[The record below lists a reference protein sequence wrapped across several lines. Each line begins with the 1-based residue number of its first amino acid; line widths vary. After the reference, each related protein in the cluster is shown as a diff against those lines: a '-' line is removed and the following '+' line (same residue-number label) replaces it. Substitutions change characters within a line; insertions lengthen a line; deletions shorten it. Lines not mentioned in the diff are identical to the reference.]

1 MTFRLKTI
9 IGISIIQ
16 CIMLLTL
23 VFSSV
28 KFISDSNEQRLIA
41 RANASVH
48 MFSNA
53 IKDSILNN
61 QYDKVASLM
70 DDFITLEKI
79 CYIRIFREDGSLIV
93 EGGPKLHEVAN
104 PDSSILHNA
113 SDGTYDVIL
122 PIITNDKT
130 LGKVEI
136 GFGTHGENTFLSQ
149 AKSWIYAIASIEL
162 IFVIGLSFLL
172 GNALT
177 RNLHKLKKAVNT
189 VASQGPGAQ
198 VDISS
203 IGDLGDVAQAFNSM
217 SLKLEQNY
225 QDLQQARNEAE
236 AANKSKSRFLA
247 SMSHEIRTP
256 MNAVLGLLAILKD
269 TTLKPNQKELVN
281 TATDSSELLL
291 SIINDILDFSRMEA
305 NTFYLENHTF
315 NIHKSLNSVLKTFH
329 PQAQNKQLELS
340 LFIADNVPTYV
351 QGDAHRLRQILLNLV
366 GNSLKFTDDG
376 QIQILVNAE
385 EHEGRI
391 QLHCSVQDSGIGIQ
405 QEQLE
410 YLFDEFTMADNSFS
424 RTHEGSGLGLA
435 ICQRLV
441 HMMDGT
447 ITVNSQY
454 GLGSEFSFNI
464 QLDKATT
471 KEINYLLSKEK
482 IEQQK
487 DIEQQKNCVFSDANI
502 LVVEDN
508 HANQIVI
515 KNILNYAGY
524 SIDIAQNGKEAI
536 TKAINTQYDLIFM
549 DISMPEMDGMTAT
562 KKIRSLSDTHQNM
575 PIIAL
580 TAHALSGDKERF
592 IEAGMTDYLSKP
604 FNRSDLLECL
614 AKYLF
619 KEGKQDPSFCQECDL
634 CEFNESTEEPKS
646 MDNELLL
653 VDEQIIQQIIADTDA
668 SVMPELIRFY
678 IIESKER
685 VETISNAAKNKDLYA
700 LEFEAHT
707 LGSSALTLG
716 NVALSTLARE
726 IEIHCINQQFD
737 DALEKT
743 AHLPDLATLSL
754 DALEKRNKQG
764 FSK

>member
-16 CIMLLTL
+16 CIMLLIL

-70 DDFITLEKI
+70 NDFIALEKI
-79 CYIRIFREDGSLIV
+79 CYIRIFREDGNLIA

-122 PIITNDKT
+122 PIIADDKT

-189 VASQGPGAQ
+189 VANKGPGAQ
-198 VDISS
+198 VEISS
-203 IGDLGDVAQAFNSM
+203 TGDLGDVAQAFNTM

-269 TTLKPNQKELVN
+269 TSLKPNQKELVN

-315 NIHKSLNSVLKTFH
+315 NMHENLNSVIKTFH
-329 PQAQNKQLELS
+329 PQAKRKQLELT
-340 LFIADNVPTYV
+340 LNMTENVPEYV
-351 QGDAHRLRQILLNLV
+351 KGDAHRLRQILLNLI
-366 GNSLKFTDDG
+366 GNSLKFTNDG
-376 QIQILVNAE
+376 QILISIDAK
-385 EHEGRI
+385 EHDSHI
-391 QLHCSVQDSGIGIQ
+391 QLTCSVQDSGIGIK
-405 QEQLE
+405 QEQLT
-410 YLFDEFTMADNSFS
+410 YLFDEFTMADSSFS

-435 ICQRLV
+435 ICKRLV
-441 HMMDGT
+441 HMMDGS
-447 ITVNSQY
+447 INVHSQF
-454 GLGSEFSFNI
+454 GLGSEFIFTI
-464 QLDKATT
+464 QLDIAAPN
-471 KEINYLLSKEK
+471 EIEYLLSRER
-482 IEQQK
+482 IELER
-487 DIEQQKNCVFSDANI
+487 DIEQQKPCVFSDAKI

-515 KNILNYAGY
+515 KNTLGYAGY

-536 TKAINTQYDLIFM
+536 IKAINTQYDLIFM

-592 IEAGMTDYLSKP
+592 LEAGMTDYLSKP

-619 KEGKQDPSFCQECDL
+619 KEGKQDPSFCEECDL
-634 CEFNESTEEPKS
+634 CEFNESTEEPKN

-653 VDEQIIQQIIADTDA
+653 VDEQIIQQIITDTDA

-737 DALEKT
+737 DALEK
-743 AHLPDLATLSL
+743 AGHLPNLATLSL
-754 DALEKRNKQG
+754 DALEQRNKQG

>member
-70 DDFITLEKI
+70 DDFIALEKI
-79 CYIRIFREDGSLIV
+79 CYIRIFRDDGSLIV
-93 EGGPKLHEVAN
+93 EGGPKLHEIAN

-203 IGDLGDVAQAFNSM
+203 TGDLGDVAQAFNSM

-515 KNILNYAGY
+515 KNTLNYAGY

-743 AHLPDLATLSL
+743 THLPDLTTLSL

>member
-16 CIMLLTL
+16 CIMLLIL

-53 IKDSILNN
+53 IKDPIINN
-61 QYDKVASLM
+61 QYDKVVSLM
-70 DDFITLEKI
+70 DDFIALEKI

-122 PIITNDKT
+122 PIIADDKT

-149 AKSWIYAIASIEL
+149 AKSWIFAIASIEF

-172 GNALT
+172 GNALN

-203 IGDLGDVAQAFNSM
+203 TGDLGDVAQAFNTM

-315 NIHKSLNSVLKTFH
+315 NMHESLNSVLKTFH

-340 LFIADNVPTYV
+340 LVIADNVPVYV

-366 GNSLKFTDDG
+366 GNSLKFTDNG
-376 QIQILVNAE
+376 QIQILVNAK

-405 QEQLE
+405 PEQLE
-410 YLFDEFTMADNSFS
+410 YLFDEFTMADSSFS

-471 KEINYLLSKEK
+471 KEINRLLSNEK
-482 IEQQK
+482 IEQQRN
-487 DIEQQKNCVFSDANI
+487 IEQQKSCVFSDANI

-515 KNILNYAGY
+515 KNTLNYAGY

-604 FNRSDLLECL
+604 FSRSNLLECL
-614 AKYLF
+614 AKYLL
-619 KEGKQDPSFCQECDL
+619 KEGKQDTSFCQECDL
-634 CEFNESTEEPKS
+634 CEFNESTEEHKN

-653 VDEQIIQQIIADTDA
+653 VDEQIIQQIITDTDA

-685 VETISNAAKNKDLYA
+685 VETISSAAKNKDLYA

-737 DALEKT
+737 DALEKA

-754 DALEKRNKQG
+754 NALEHRNKQG

>member
-16 CIMLLTL
+16 CIMLLIL

-203 IGDLGDVAQAFNSM
+203 IGDLGDVAQAFNNM

-305 NTFYLENHTF
+305 NTFYLENHIF

-376 QIQILVNAE
+376 QVQILVNAE

-515 KNILNYAGY
+515 KNTLNYAGY

-619 KEGKQDPSFCQECDL
+619 KQGKQDPSFCQECDL

>member
-482 IEQQK
+482 IEQKK

-515 KNILNYAGY
+515 KNTLNYAGY

>member
-16 CIMLLTL
+16 CMIL

-61 QYDKVASLM
+61 QYDKVVSLM
-70 DDFITLEKI
+70 DDFIALEKI

-122 PIITNDKT
+122 PIITDDKT

-189 VASQGPGAQ
+189 VANKGPGAQ

-203 IGDLGDVAQAFNSM
+203 IGDLGDVAQAFNTM

-269 TTLKPNQKELVN
+269 TSLKPNQKELVN

-315 NIHKSLNSVLKTFH
+315 NMHESLNSVLKTFH

-340 LFIADNVPTYV
+340 LVIADNVPTYV

-376 QIQILVNAE
+376 QVQILVNAK

-471 KEINYLLSKEK
+471 KEINRLLSNEK
-482 IEQQK
+482 IEQQR
-487 DIEQQKNCVFSDANI
+487 DAEQQKACVFSDANI

-515 KNILNYAGY
+515 KNTLNYAGY

-562 KKIRSLSDTHQNM
+562 KKIRSLSDTHKNM

-604 FNRSDLLECL
+604 FNRSNLLECL

-619 KEGKQDPSFCQECDL
+619 KEGKQDTSFCQECDL
-634 CEFNESTEEPKS
+634 CEFNESTEEPKN

-653 VDEQIIQQIIADTDA
+653 VDEQIIQQIITDTDA

-737 DALEKT
+737 DALKK
-743 AHLPDLATLSL
+743 AAQLPNLATLSL
-754 DALEKRNKQG
+754 DALEQRNKQG

>member
-16 CIMLLTL
+16 CIMLLIL

-61 QYDKVASLM
+61 QYDKVVSLM
-70 DDFITLEKI
+70 DDFIALEKI

-122 PIITNDKT
+122 PIITDDKT

-189 VASQGPGAQ
+189 VANKGPGAQ

-203 IGDLGDVAQAFNSM
+203 IGDLGDVAQAFNTM

-269 TTLKPNQKELVN
+269 TSLKPNQKELVN

-315 NIHKSLNSVLKTFH
+315 NMHESLNSVLKTFH

-340 LFIADNVPTYV
+340 LVIADNVPTYV

-376 QIQILVNAE
+376 QVQILVNAK

-471 KEINYLLSKEK
+471 KEINRLLSNEK
-482 IEQQK
+482 IEQQR
-487 DIEQQKNCVFSDANI
+487 DAEQQKACVFSDANI

-515 KNILNYAGY
+515 KNTLNYAGY

-562 KKIRSLSDTHQNM
+562 KKIRSLSDTHKNM

-604 FNRSDLLECL
+604 FNRSNLLECL

-619 KEGKQDPSFCQECDL
+619 KEGKQDTSFCQECDL
-634 CEFNESTEEPKS
+634 CEFNESTEEPKN

-653 VDEQIIQQIIADTDA
+653 VDEQIIQQIITDTDA

-737 DALEKT
+737 DALKK
-743 AHLPDLATLSL
+743 AAQLPNLATLSL
-754 DALEKRNKQG
+754 DALEQRNKQG

>member
-93 EGGPKLHEVAN
+93 EGGAKLHEVAN

-203 IGDLGDVAQAFNSM
+203 IGDLGDVAQAFNNM

-376 QIQILVNAE
+376 QVQILVNAE

-515 KNILNYAGY
+515 KNTLNYAGY

>member
-16 CIMLLTL
+16 CIMLLIL
-23 VFSSV
+23 VFSSI

-70 DDFITLEKI
+70 DDFIALEKI

-104 PDSSILHNA
+104 PNSSILHNA

-203 IGDLGDVAQAFNSM
+203 TGDLGDVAQAFNTM

-340 LFIADNVPTYV
+340 LAIADNVPSYV

-376 QIQILVNAE
+376 QVQILVNAE

-405 QEQLE
+405 QEQLK

-464 QLDKATT
+464 KLDKATPE
-471 KEINYLLSKEK
+471 EINRLLSNEK
-482 IEQQK
+482 IEQQR
-487 DIEQQKNCVFSDANI
+487 DVEQQKACVFSDANI

-515 KNILNYAGY
+515 KNTLNYAGY

-562 KKIRSLSDTHQNM
+562 KKIRSLSDAHKHM

-604 FNRSDLLECL
+604 FNRSNLLECL

-619 KEGKQDPSFCQECDL
+619 KESKQDPSFCQECDL
-634 CEFNESTEEPKS
+634 CEFNESTEEPKN

-653 VDEQIIQQIIADTDA
+653 VDEQIIQQIITDTDA

-700 LEFEAHT
+700 LEFESHT

-737 DALEKT
+737 DALEKA

-754 DALEKRNKQG
+754 DALEQRNKQG

>member
-79 CYIRIFREDGSLIV
+79 CYIRIFRDDGSLIV

-203 IGDLGDVAQAFNSM
+203 TGDLGDVAQAFNSM

-340 LFIADNVPTYV
+340 LFIADNVPSYV

-515 KNILNYAGY
+515 KNTLNYAGY

>member
-16 CIMLLTL
+16 CIMLLIL

-28 KFISDSNEQRLIA
+28 KFISDSNEQRLVA

-53 IKDSILNN
+53 IKDPIINN
-61 QYDKVASLM
+61 QYDKVVSLM

-93 EGGPKLHEVAN
+93 EGGPKLHEIAN

-122 PIITNDKT
+122 PIIADDKT

-149 AKSWIYAIASIEL
+149 AKSWIFAIASIEL

-189 VASQGPGAQ
+189 VANKGPGAQ

-203 IGDLGDVAQAFNSM
+203 TGDLGDVAQAFNTM

-269 TTLKPNQKELVN
+269 TSLKPNQKELVN

-315 NIHKSLNSVLKTFH
+315 NMHESLNSVLKTFH

-340 LFIADNVPTYV
+340 LVIADNVPVYV

-366 GNSLKFTDDG
+366 GNSLKFTDNG
-376 QIQILVNAE
+376 QIQILVNAK

-405 QEQLE
+405 PEQLE

-464 QLDKATT
+464 KLDKATPE
-471 KEINYLLSKEK
+471 EINRLLSNEK
-482 IEQQK
+482 IEQQR
-487 DIEQQKNCVFSDANI
+487 DVEQQKACVFSDANI

-515 KNILNYAGY
+515 KNTLNYAGY

-562 KKIRSLSDTHQNM
+562 KKIRSLSDAHKHM

-604 FNRSDLLECL
+604 FNRSNLLECL

-619 KEGKQDPSFCQECDL
+619 KESKQDPSFCQECDL
-634 CEFNESTEEPKS
+634 CEFNESTEEPKN

-653 VDEQIIQQIIADTDA
+653 VDEQIIQQIITDTDA

-700 LEFEAHT
+700 LEFESHT

-737 DALEKT
+737 DALEK
-743 AHLPDLATLSL
+743 AAYLPDLATLSL
-754 DALEKRNKQG
+754 DALEQRNKQG

>member
-16 CIMLLTL
+16 CIMLLIL

-70 DDFITLEKI
+70 DDFIALEKI

-104 PDSSILHNA
+104 PNSSILHNA

-122 PIITNDKT
+122 PIITDDKT

-189 VASQGPGAQ
+189 VANKGPGAQ
-198 VDISS
+198 VKISS
-203 IGDLGDVAQAFNSM
+203 TGDLGDVAQAFNSM

-256 MNAVLGLLAILKD
+256 MNSVLGLLAILKE
-269 TTLKPNQKELVN
+269 TSLKPNQKELVN
-281 TATDSSELLL
+281 TATDSSKLLL

-329 PQAQNKQLELS
+329 PQAQSKQLELS
-340 LFIADNVPTYV
+340 LVITDNVPTYV
-351 QGDAHRLRQILLNLV
+351 QGDAHRLRQILLNLI

-376 QIQILVNAE
+376 QVQILIDAK

-410 YLFDEFTMADNSFS
+410 YLFDEFTMADSSFS

-471 KEINYLLSKEK
+471 KEINRLLSNEK
-482 IEQQK
+482 IEQQRN
-487 DIEQQKNCVFSDANI
+487 IEQQKSCVFSDANI

-515 KNILNYAGY
+515 KNTLNYAGY

-685 VETISNAAKNKDLYA
+685 VETISSAAKNKDLYA

-726 IEIHCINQQFD
+726 IEIHCINQQFN
-737 DALEKT
+737 DALEKA

-754 DALEKRNKQG
+754 DALEQRNKQG